1 MRIQTKNCENRVKNV
16 RIMSMKEK
24 EITPEELK
32 KLTSAI
38 DPLPVE
44 VVEGAKLKLRLQ
56 EVDKQYKIAHAKFMD
71 LFDSAWNEVLSRRHD
86 KAEEATAD
94 DIDASLPLFLL
105 LKSDLAE
112 RGFKLFIDNDP
123 SRSKSLFLQ
132 KWFWKNVIEH
142 ELDLLLKKKEDSR
155 DLS

>member
-1 MRIQTKNCENRVKNV
+1 
-16 RIMSMKEK
+16 MSMKEK
-24 EITPEELK
+24 EITPEEFK
-32 KLTSAI
+32 KLTGAI

-56 EVDKQYKIAHAKFMD
+56 EADRQYKIAHAKFMD
-71 LFDSAWNEVLSRRHD
+71 LFDNAWDEVLSRRRD
-86 KAEEATAD
+86 KTEEAAAD

-112 RGFKLFIDNDP
+112 RSFKLFIDNDP

>member
-1 MRIQTKNCENRVKNV
+1 MIHCW
-16 RIMSMKEK
+16 
-24 EITPEELK
+24 LK
-32 KLTSAI
+32 LLKG
-38 DPLPVE
+38 P
-44 VVEGAKLKLRLQ
+44 KLKLRPL
-56 EVDKQYKIAHAKFMD
+56 EADNQYKIAHAKFMD
-71 LFDSAWNEVLSRRHD
+71 LFDNAWNEVLSRRND
-86 KAEEATAD
+86 KAGEATDD

-112 RGFKLFIDNDP
+112 RSFKLFIDNDS
-123 SRSKSLFLQ
+123 SRSKNLFLQ

>member
-1 MRIQTKNCENRVKNV
+1 
-16 RIMSMKEK
+16 MKEK
-24 EITPEELK
+24 EITPEEFK
-32 KLTSAI
+32 KLTGAI
-38 DPLPVE
+38 DPLLVE

-56 EVDKQYKIAHAKFMD
+56 EADRQYKIAHAKFMD
-71 LFDSAWNEVLSRRHD
+71 LFDNAWNEVLSRRHD
-86 KAEEATAD
+86 KAGEATDD

-112 RGFKLFIDNDP
+112 RSFKLFIDNDS
-123 SRSKSLFLQ
+123 SRSKNLFLQ

>member
-1 MRIQTKNCENRVKNV
+1 
-16 RIMSMKEK
+16 MKEK
-24 EITPEELK
+24 EITPEEFK
-32 KLTSAI
+32 KLTGAI
-38 DPLPVE
+38 DPLLVE
-44 VVEGAKLKLRLQ
+44 VVQGAKLKLRLQ
-56 EVDKQYKIAHAKFMD
+56 EADRQYKIAHAKFMD
-71 LFDSAWNEVLSRRHD
+71 LFDNAWNEVLSRRND
-86 KAEEATAD
+86 KAGEATDD

-112 RGFKLFIDNDP
+112 RSFKLFIDNDP